1 MTMTKMRN
9 APKNK
14 GEIRKAKAKGH
25 ASRREK
31 QERERER
38 EWGERQRGEKKERGA
53 GAACKRLLAR
63 ASHQSIVDTSA
74 AHLTGSGNDVLMVG
88 HVPHIRML

>member
-14 GEIRKAKAKGH
+14 GEIPKAKAKGH
-25 ASRREK
+25 ASKREK

-38 EWGERQRGEKKERGA
+38 EWGEREKEKRGGGA
-53 GAACKRLLAR
+53 AAACKRLLAR

-88 HVPHIRML
+88 HVAHIRML